1 MWLAVNRRADTL
13 MIDKQ
18 KKCVREVVT
27 VFSGLLLLCCQIRA
41 EVDCNIVIATGC
53 KAEVKAAAQDM
64 SSILS
69 QMTAKQYPVVT
80 DEVPI
85 ADREIVVGRNKH
97 LEALGVVIGWKNVGS
112 DGYTIRKAGDRLII
126 VGGPDRGTLNG
137 IYVFLEEYL
146 GCRWYAPDCTVI
158 PKRQKLEFGD
168 IAIERRPVLK
178 WRGLTVQ
185 NSSDSPRWAARNR
198 ANYLNQSTTKSSPG
212 WNKMR
217 RHPLLTGIWHEARW
231 HIHELGHLL
240 PAEEYFDEHPEYFS
254 LIRGER
260 LKDRTQ
266 PCLTNPDVLQEVTER
281 VRLWIAADGG
291 GRLMDLSM
299 NDWGNWCR
307 CPKCKASYLKYERN
321 GTLLWFVN
329 KVAQIIE
336 KEHPEVMFTAFLSYM
351 NYRGAPLGDIRPRHN
366 VIAKVSY
373 VSQCRYHSLEECGRN
388 LRHGYARDLRDW
400 CALTPGRVIFWLSI
414 YGLGPK
420 MHGLERTYR
429 HLRDLGVTGVVL
441 DNHPGQGPKYLQLR
455 DLEEYL
461 HAKLQWDPDT
471 DVNETVREFCG
482 AFYGAA
488 ALEMVQVFH
497 VMNDGTSYT
506 MEGISPPSLANF
518 PGFHMEN
525 GAPLTLEGMTR
536 LDERFEAAVKKVHDD
551 TVRLKRVRQ
560 ARLFVQYNILSYAP
574 QDGDLFA
581 RAVRDF
587 PVAAGDVGLTAVTNR
602 HLHGGT
608 KQGIDAF
615 MEAMSK
621 PGRGVD

>member
-1 MWLAVNRRADTL
+1 MISKQNKRLGAIVAVFVGQL
-13 MIDKQ
+13 W
-18 KKCVREVVT
+18 
-27 VFSGLLLLCCQIRA
+27 LCCQIRA
-41 EVDCNIVIATGC
+41 EVDCNIVIAPSSSV
-53 KAEVKAAAQDM
+53 EVKAAAQDM

-97 LEALGVVIGWKNVGS
+97 LEALSMVIGWKNVGS

-137 IYVFLEEYL
+137 IYVFLEEHL
-146 GCRWYAPDCTVI
+146 GCRWYSPDCTVI
-158 PKRQKLEFGD
+158 PQRQKLEFGD
-168 IAIERRPVLK
+168 IAIERKPVFK

-185 NSSDSPRWAARNR
+185 NSGDSPRWAARNR
-198 ANYLNQSTTKSSPG
+198 ANYLNQSTTENSVG

-231 HIHELGHLL
+231 HIHELCHLL
-240 PAEEYFDEHPEYFS
+240 PAEEYFAEHPEFFS
-254 LIRGER
+254 LIQGER
-260 LKDRTQ
+260 LKEKTQ
-266 PCLTNPDVLQEVTER
+266 LCLTNPDVLQEVIER
-281 VRLWIAADGG
+281 VRLWLAMDGR
-291 GRLMDLSM
+291 GRMIDLSM

-307 CPKCKASYLKYERN
+307 CPRCKASYLKYERN

-329 KVAQIIE
+329 KVAQTVE

-373 VSQCRYHSLEECGRN
+373 VSQCRYHALAECERN
-388 LRHGYARDLRDW
+388 LRHGYASDLQDW
-400 CALTPGRVIFWLSI
+400 CDLTPGRVIFWLSI
-414 YGLGPK
+414 YGLGPQ
-420 MHGLERTYR
+420 MHSLERTYR

-461 HAKLQWDPDT
+461 HAKLQWDPNT
-471 DVNETVREFCG
+471 DVDEIVQEFCG

-488 ALEMVQVFH
+488 ALEMVQVFYM
-497 VMNDGTSYT
+497 MNDGTSYT
-506 MEGISPPSLANF
+506 MEGISPPSLAKF
-518 PGFHMEN
+518 PGFHVEN
-525 GAPLTLEGMTR
+525 GAILTLAGMTR
-536 LDERFEAAVKKVHDD
+536 LDKRFEAAVKKVHDD

-560 ARLFVQYNILSYAP
+560 ARLFVQYNILSSAQ
-574 QDGDLFA
+574 QDGEMFA

-587 PVAAGDVGLTAVTNR
+587 PVAAREVGLKAVTNR

-615 MEAMSK
+615 MEAISK
-621 PGRGVD
+621 PGRGVE